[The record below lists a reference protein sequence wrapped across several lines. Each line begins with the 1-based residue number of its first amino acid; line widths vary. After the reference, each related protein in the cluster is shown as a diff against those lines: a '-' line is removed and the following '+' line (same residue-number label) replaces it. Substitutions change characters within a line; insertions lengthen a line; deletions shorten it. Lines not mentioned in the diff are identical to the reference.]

1 MKKHAIRFVQAQLN
15 VRGLNAGP
23 EDGLLGPRTLRA
35 LDQVEGMPQDWSKTR
50 KAVAFIQ
57 ILAKEHGIEAGKTDG
72 YWGPQ
77 TDYAFEELLRVLV
90 EGREPEIWRPED
102 LPEHNPNGWP
112 SQTPQDELFRFYGG
126 VGENQAALVL
136 PYPHRLA
143 WNKAAVVYTFE
154 CHEKV
159 RDSLHRV
166 LSRVVEHYGIQ
177 EIQRLRLDLWG
188 GCLNVRT
195 MRGGTRYSLHSWGIA
210 VDYDPERNRLQWG
223 RDRAAFAQS
232 EYDPWW
238 RLWEE
243 EGWVSL
249 GRHRNFDWMH
259 IQAARL

>member
-1 MKKHAIRFVQAQLN
+1 MKKHAIRFVQARLN
-15 VRGLNAGP
+15 ARGLNAGP
-23 EDGLLGPRTLRA
+23 EDGILGPRTLQA
-35 LDQVEGMPQDWSKTR
+35 LDRFEGMPQDWPRTR

-57 ILAKEHGIEAGKTDG
+57 ILAKAHGIEAGQTDG

-77 TDYAFEELLRVLV
+77 TDFAFEELLRVLV
-90 EGREPEIWRPED
+90 EGKEPEIWRPED
-102 LPEHNPNGWP
+102 LPGSNPNGWP
-112 SQTPQDELFRFYGG
+112 SQAPQDELFRFFGG
-126 VGENQAALVL
+126 VSENQTALAL

-143 WNKAAVVYTFE
+143 WNKTVVVHTFQ

-159 RDSLHRV
+159 RDSLQRV
-166 LSRVVEHYGIQ
+166 LSSVVEHYGIQ

-210 VDYDPERNRLQWG
+210 VDYDPERNRLKWG
-223 RDRAAFAQS
+223 RDRAAFAQP